1 VSEDVIF
8 DDDENDMV
16 GNIQIVPGAPTG
28 MLAWLIKSKITKNGE
43 QSEQFL
49 IGIAIFSVVLAIVVV
64 TIAEKGSAH
73 RVTSEQFY
81 ATVHE
86 VFPPGKI

>member
-1 VSEDVIF
+1 VPNSLECGIKKLSFRSVSHFCLFGILTAVSEDVIF

-49 IGIAIFSVVLAIVVV
+49 YSQL
-64 TIAEKGSAH
+64 
-73 RVTSEQFY
+73 Y
-81 ATVHE
+81 
-86 VFPPGKI
+86 